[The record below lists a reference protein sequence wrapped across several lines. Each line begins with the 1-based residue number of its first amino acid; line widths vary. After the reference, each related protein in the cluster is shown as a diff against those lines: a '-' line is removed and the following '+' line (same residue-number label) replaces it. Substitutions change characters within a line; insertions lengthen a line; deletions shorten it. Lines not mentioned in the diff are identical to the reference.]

1 MLGAVKGD
9 PDGDEVPLFRLLAR
23 RWKSLAPLRRE
34 RTSFLAKPLKQEPKP
49 ARSWIEKPRNA
60 IYAHQRIDRPNAQRT
75 WNPWLW
81 IK

>member
-9 PDGDEVPLFRLLAR
+9 PETENAPLFRILAR
-23 RWKSLAPLRRE
+23 RWKSLAPVQRE
-34 RTSFLAKPLKQEPKP
+34 RTFFLSKAKEEPKQ
-49 ARSWIEKPRNA
+49 ARVWIEKPRNA
-60 IYAHQRIDRPNAQRT
+60 VYAHQAIGRPNAKRT